1 MINVLIVDD
10 KEQKIESIKKV
21 LCERCQIDLESISEA
36 YSISSA
42 IKALNK
48 SQYHLMI
55 LDLVLPQFDNEDPDE
70 KGGLSLLK
78 DLNEKQNINLPV
90 QIICLTEYAEIITE
104 NQQRFDQLLVSSVV
118 KLEGDST
125 WVENL
130 VENVNKTIKLNEKL
144 KEYYSNNHKYDV
156 GIICALPQEF
166 EQLLIAFGE
175 EKWNTIQYDDLPY
188 SFKTCFV
195 NTASMRT
202 LRVIAAC
209 AGGAGLMPTSILS
222 TIMYR
227 EFKVDQLYMTGFTGG
242 FGGADLELGDIIV
255 SKAVQNYPVGKITE
269 SDEGDVKL
277 LKELNQ
283 IQVNPQ
289 LLNMMEDFV
298 SKEEEISII
307 NTKIRKQNLAVK
319 ERDSYH
325 VFCGPTVC
333 VPFVLASIQVQT
345 ELKQENRKN
354 LGIDMEG
361 FALYYCAHQL
371 SKKALWIKGV
381 SDMADKDKDDR
392 YHKTCAFGSAMLL
405 LHFLKSKF

>member
-175 EKWNTIQYDDLPY
+175 EK
-188 SFKTCFV
+188 
-195 NTASMRT
+195 
-202 LRVIAAC
+202 
-209 AGGAGLMPTSILS
+209 
-222 TIMYR
+222 
-227 EFKVDQLYMTGFTGG
+227 
-242 FGGADLELGDIIV
+242 
-255 SKAVQNYPVGKITE
+255 
-269 SDEGDVKL
+269 
-277 LKELNQ
+277 
-283 IQVNPQ
+283 
-289 LLNMMEDFV
+289 
-298 SKEEEISII
+298 
-307 NTKIRKQNLAVK
+307 
-319 ERDSYH
+319 
-325 VFCGPTVC
+325 
-333 VPFVLASIQVQT
+333 
-345 ELKQENRKN
+345 
-354 LGIDMEG
+354 
-361 FALYYCAHQL
+361 
-371 SKKALWIKGV
+371 
-381 SDMADKDKDDR
+381 
-392 YHKTCAFGSAMLL
+392 
-405 LHFLKSKF
+405 

>member
-21 LCERCQIDLESISEA
+21 LCDRCQINQESIKEV

-42 IKALNK
+42 IKALGE

-55 LDLVLPQFDNEDPDE
+55 LDLVLPQFDNEEPDE

-78 DLNEKQNINLPV
+78 DINEKQNIHLPV
-90 QIICLTEYAEIITE
+90 QIICLTEYAEIITD

-118 KLEGDST
+118 KREGDST
-125 WVENL
+125 WVESL
-130 VENVNKTIKLNEKL
+130 AENVNRTIKINEKL
-144 KEYYSNNHKYDV
+144 KEYYSNRHKYDV
-156 GIICALPQEF
+156 GVICALSEEF
-166 EQLLIAFGE
+166 EQMLIAFGE
-175 EKWNTIQYDDLPY
+175 DKWSSVQYEDLPY
-188 SFKTCFV
+188 QFKVCFI
-195 NTASMRT
+195 NTASMKT

-222 TIMYR
+222 TIMYKV
-227 EFKVDQLYMTGFTGG
+227 FKVEQLYMTGYTGG
-242 FGGADLELGDIIV
+242 FSGTDLELGDIIV
-255 SKAVQNYPVGKITE
+255 SRAVQNYPVGKVIDGNE
-269 SDEGDVKL
+269 SDIKL
-277 LKELNQ
+277 LRELNQ
-283 IQVNPQ
+283 IQVTPQ
-289 LLNMMEDFV
+289 LLNMMEDFA
-298 SKEEEISII
+298 SKEEVITTI
-307 NTKIRKQNLAVK
+307 NSKIRRQNLAVK
-319 ERDSYH
+319 ERDRYQ
-325 VFCGPTVC
+325 VVCGPTVC
-333 VPFVLASIQVQT
+333 VPFVLASNQVQT

-381 SDMADKDKDDR
+381 SDMADKNKDDK

-405 LHFLKSKF
+405 QQFLKSKF